1 MPPLPVALQH
11 GRYVFVHPHGYS
23 NAVTVNGRRHYA
35 RDYKQ
40 FAGVDVADDM
50 TPVEPSGREFVE
62 AMGW

>member
-1 MPPLPVALQH
+1 MPPLPVIKQH
-11 GRYVFVHPHGYS
+11 GRYVFVHQHGYS

-50 TPVEPSGREFVE
+50 TPVELSEREF
-62 AMGW
+62 ARLMGW